1 MKRAEARRW
10 LALVVL
16 GLAAAGILGF
26 LSWLRAGDA
35 PAEGPAPPASAASTR
50 GARRLRARDAP
61 PPALGSIAGRVAN
74 AAGSPVSG
82 ALVCASA
89 SGGASGLTP
98 FDPGEPTCAPAGED
112 GRYQIAD
119 LSPARWTIFAS
130 APGHRPASYTSPAPD
145 RAGWLDLRQGEAR
158 TGVDLTLVRGG
169 VEVRG
174 HVKDVSGGPIAG
186 ALVMVHGFLGSHRG
200 VAVTRSDA
208 EGSFSAWTEEGYCLA
223 RATADGY
230 AEGSQHG
237 MAPGPPLEISMT
249 PGSVIEGRVVE
260 AGSGAPI
267 AGATVRP
274 GMDQR
279 WGPGE
284 VKPVSSDAEGRFR
297 IPGLPPGRYKPTAR
311 AAGGYGQTRASVVL
325 GIGQTASEVV
335 IEMHPAS
342 SVAGRVEVAPGGGPC
357 ASGSV
362 TLFHEGSGWL
372 PTVLGADGSARF
384 EGVLP
389 GSYQVMVLCQDH
401 ASEPAYPAVEVG
413 EADVE
418 GLVWTVRAGLSLRGR
433 VVDREDKPVRAMVH
447 ASPTDIGGM
456 QPMHPGPV
464 GQSDDDG
471 RFVLRGLLPGKHRV
485 MAHSNDH
492 IPPEPVMVEL
502 VDERAPGI
510 TLVMDSGGRVEGTV
524 TDEDRRPVAGAD
536 VMLSAQQP
544 GWGGPPRKSLADG
557 TFVIK
562 GVAPGAYRIWAM
574 QGGMPM
580 RAKGQ
585 AGGGDPG
592 VAVTVKAGA
601 AARVSLVVERQ
612 NGEIHGRVVDGS
624 SRPVADAF
632 VNVQREPEG
641 AGGPGA
647 PTPPPPP
654 PESVGPY
661 APVLTDPDG
670 EFVIGNL
677 GRGTYTV
684 QAQRRGGGR
693 AAVEHVEIG
702 GTVTLMIQETGTV
715 SGAVSGPGGAPPDQF
730 TIRVTGREA
739 PFFRNES
746 FSFTDGAWTM
756 SDLPAGKYDLAA
768 DAPEGTATGE
778 VTLAQG
784 EQRSG
789 VVLTLAGRVA
799 LRGQVVSLEDGA
811 PMAGVTVHAYPRAGG
826 MAPSPVQQHEV
837 TDGAG
842 HFHLERVPRGPLALM
857 LMPADPMS
865 SPFDAAMIPVDV
877 QPGAETDVGRLLMA
891 KRRVKYDEPPG
902 DLGFT
907 VEPPRSPMESAMR
920 PHKVVEVRRDGPA
933 AAAGLQVGDVI
944 VSVDGHDVTG
954 KLGYLV
960 GPLLRVPAGTRVTL
974 GLSRGARVALVAA
987 AMPPPPGFGQGGIE
1001 AAPASP

>member
-1 MKRAEARRW
+1 
-10 LALVVL
+10 
-16 GLAAAGILGF
+16 
-26 LSWLRAGDA
+26 
-35 PAEGPAPPASAASTR
+35 
-50 GARRLRARDAP
+50 
-61 PPALGSIAGRVAN
+61 
-74 AAGSPVSG
+74 
-82 ALVCASA
+82 
-89 SGGASGLTP
+89 
-98 FDPGEPTCAPAGED
+98 
-112 GRYQIAD
+112 
-119 LSPARWTIFAS
+119 
-130 APGHRPASYTSPAPD
+130 
-145 RAGWLDLRQGEAR
+145 
-158 TGVDLTLVRGG
+158 
-169 VEVRG
+169 
-174 HVKDVSGGPIAG
+174 
-186 ALVMVHGFLGSHRG
+186 
-200 VAVTRSDA
+200 
-208 EGSFSAWTEEGYCLA
+208 
-223 RATADGY
+223 
-230 AEGSQHG
+230 
-237 MAPGPPLEISMT
+237 MAPGPPLEILLT
-249 PGSVIEGRVVE
+249 PGSVLEGRVVE
-260 AGSGAPI
+260 AGSGEPI
-267 AGATVRP
+267 AGAKIGP
-274 GMDQR
+274 GMEQR

-297 IPGLPPGRYKPTAR
+297 ITGLAPGRYKPTAR
-311 AAGGYGQTRASVVL
+311 AAGGYGQARASVVL
-325 GIGQTASEVV
+325 GLGQTSSEVV

-357 ASGSV
+357 TSGSV
-362 TLFHEGSGWL
+362 TLLHEGSGWL
-372 PTVLGADGSARF
+372 PAALGADGSARF

-389 GSYQVMVLCQDH
+389 GSYQVMVLCLDH
-401 ASEPAYPAVEVG
+401 ASEPTYPAVEVG
-413 EADVE
+413 DADVE

-447 ASPTDIGGM
+447 ASPTDM
-456 QPMHPGPV
+456 RAMLPGPV

-485 MAHSNDH
+485 MARSNDH
-492 IPPEPVMVEL
+492 IPPEPVEVEI
-502 VDERAPGI
+502 VDERAPEI
-510 TLVMDSGGRVEGTV
+510 TLVMDSGGSVEGTV

-580 RAKGQ
+580 RAPGQ
-585 AGGGDPG
+585 AAGGDPG
-592 VAVTVKAGA
+592 VTVTVKAGA

-612 NGEIHGRVVDGS
+612 NGEIHGRVIDGS
-624 SRPVADAF
+624 GRPVADAF
-632 VNVQREPEG
+632 VNVQWEPEG
-641 AGGPGA
+641 AGAPGA
-647 PTPPPPP
+647 PAPPPPP
-654 PESVGPY
+654 PESMGPY

-693 AAVEHVEIG
+693 AAVEHVHIG
-702 GTVTLMIQETGTV
+702 DTVTLTIQETGTV
-715 SGAVSGPGGAPPDQF
+715 SGTVSGPGGAPPDQF
-730 TIRVTGREA
+730 TIRITGREA
-739 PFFRNES
+739 PFFRSES

-756 SDLPAGKYDLAA
+756 SDLQAGKYDIAA

-778 VTLAQG
+778 VALAQG

-799 LRGQVVSLEDGA
+799 LRGQVVSLEDRA

-826 MAPSPVQQHEV
+826 MAPSPVQQHAV

-842 HFHLERVPRGPLALM
+842 QFHLDRVPRGPLVLM

-865 SPFDAAMIPVDV
+865 SAFDTAMIPVDV

-891 KRRVKYDEPPG
+891 KRRVKHGELPG
-902 DLGFT
+902 DLGFA
-907 VEPPRSPMESAMR
+907 VEPAQSPMELAMR
-920 PHKVVEVRRDGPA
+920 PHKVIEVRRGGPA

-960 GPLLRVPAGTRVTL
+960 GSLMGVPAGTRVTL
-974 GLSRGARVALVAA
+974 GLSRGASVALVAA
-987 AMPPPPGFGQGGIE
+987 AMPPPPGVGLGGIE
-1001 AAPASP
+1001 AAPGPP